1 MRGIR
6 NFFQAIG
13 GGGSVILF
21 FRGRGPR
28 PTSLEFYYGSLKFIN
43 LNFPGW
49 GPACMMVSFQLIGIE
64 NIQDS

>member
-13 GGGSVILF
+13 GGGNFVFSGEGSEANF
-21 FRGRGPR
+21 FGI
-28 PTSLEFYYGSLKFIN
+28 LKFIN
-43 LNFPGW
+43 LNFAGW

-64 NIQDS
+64 KIHDS